1 MSKNDKKAKKIFW
14 TNLLSYILI
23 FALASLCSY
32 FFTSII
38 IQSKDAIN
46 LIASVFS
53 ILSGFLF
60 MIIAQSIVVSLKSD
74 NLNLTEKQNQKE
86 RFEMR
91 FTRLTILFISYLIVL
106 FLIFVYFVLKEIPEY
121 KSTIE
126 GMMILNGSLTR
137 YFIAPPISLTND
149 IILWSLKV
157 IPHIFIGIAFIS
169 FMYSLRLPWAL
180 KAIADEERT
189 IKNKSQ

>member
-1 MSKNDKKAKKIFW
+1 MSKNEKKATKVFW
-14 TNLLSYILI
+14 TNFLSCLLILV
-23 FALASLCSY
+23 LAFLCSY

-74 NLNLTEKQNQKE
+74 NLNPTEKQNQKE

-91 FTRLTILFISYLIVL
+91 FTRLTVLFISYLIVL
-106 FLIFVYFVLKEIPEY
+106 FFIFIYFVLKEIPDP
-121 KSTIE
+121 KKITDTLIIIKGSILHNVITIPTPK
-126 GMMILNGSLTR
+126 INSFISGSLK
-137 YFIAPPISLTND
+137 I
-149 IILWSLKV
+149 
-157 IPHIFIGIAFIS
+157 IPHIFIAIAFIS
-169 FMYSLRLPWAL
+169 FAYSLRLPWAL
-180 KAIADEERT
+180 KAIANEERT
-189 IKNKSQ
+189 IQNK